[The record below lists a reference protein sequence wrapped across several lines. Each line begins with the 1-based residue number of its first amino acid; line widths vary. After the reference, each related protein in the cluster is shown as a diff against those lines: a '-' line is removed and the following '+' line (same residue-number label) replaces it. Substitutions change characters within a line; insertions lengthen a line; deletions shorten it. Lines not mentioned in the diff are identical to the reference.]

1 MKKTESTNEKMD
13 IKKLLLSKENVF
25 LKQDEIYNLIK
36 KDFRKKLD
44 RRALKLLPLNISI
57 SNKTTSN
64 NSPKII
70 SPKRRVKKSL
80 IPIPP
85 KAIGSIQN
93 LTLKNNNIPQT
104 LIRSL
109 SFTKQK
115 RNYSID
121 SSLLDDNI
129 YSSLDTKIS
138 LDKLVKLRTS
148 FFNNQPLTKGELTEM
163 MFGKSIPYY
172 QSKNF
177 TDDYQKK
184 IMEVLSNRPQLL
196 INLIENHKVTR
207 SEVIDY
213 FNLHALKLSWNE
225 NLEKKYREIVYF
237 KNKTNSNILKTTFF
251 LVNIGFHKILR
262 EKFEEKHLVTSKNY
276 SQKEI
281 DEFAIIYDKIK
292 KIKLNVLLNGY
303 SKIEMIYHIRDQL
316 IHNKISKIR
325 NEFFERKVIKFR
337 KGRNKSEDRLFKIN
351 EETKNNLA
359 DLAKDL
365 FYLEKII
372 KKFPENKTCNLG
384 YSKQINK
391 LNECIHDKSDYKN
404 IIKVDKIKKSKT
416 YHRKLIKKLQKE
428 KLLPKKNELIQFL
441 WEKFYHKSFQ
451 NKKIIKY
458 LITLIQSNFRG
469 YIIKKWFNKI
479 QKSVK
484 IIQKNLGKYLDS
496 KKMVMS
502 LFKLAVDEIKQ
513 FDKFNPEIYRAPARR
528 IRQIIHA
535 LLRNFPSHSF
545 FMFNKDIKAI
555 NFLYDNKLYP
565 KRILIGNIVRS
576 HKLLIFLDNCLF
588 KLYHKNEK

>member
-1 MKKTESTNEKMD
+1 MEK
-13 IKKLLLSKENVF
+13 VF
-25 LKQDEIYNLIK
+25 IIINQ
-36 KDFRKKLD
+36 
-44 RRALKLLPLNISI
+44 
-57 SNKTTSN
+57 
-64 NSPKII
+64 KI
-70 SPKRRVKKSL
+70 L
-80 IPIPP
+80 
-85 KAIGSIQN
+85 
-93 LTLKNNNIPQT
+93 
-104 LIRSL
+104 
-109 SFTKQK
+109 
-115 RNYSID
+115 
-121 SSLLDDNI
+121 
-129 YSSLDTKIS
+129 
-138 LDKLVKLRTS
+138 
-148 FFNNQPLTKGELTEM
+148 
-163 MFGKSIPYY
+163 
-172 QSKNF
+172 
-177 TDDYQKK
+177 
-184 IMEVLSNRPQLL
+184 EVLSNKPQLL
-196 INLIENHKVTR
+196 LNLIKNQKV
-207 SEVIDY
+207 SKNDIIDY
-213 FNLHALKLSWNE
+213 FNLRDLNLAWND

-281 DEFAIIYDKIK
+281 DEFAIIYEKIK

-404 IIKVDKIKKSKT
+404 IIKVDKIKKSKN
-416 YHRKLIKKLQKE
+416 YYRKLIQKLQKE
-428 KLLPKKNELIQFL
+428 RLLPKKNELIPFL
-441 WEKFYHKSFQ
+441 WTKFYNKSFQ

-555 NFLYDNKLYP
+555 NLLYDNKLYP

-588 KLYHKNEK
+588 KLYHQNEK

>member
-1 MKKTESTNEKMD
+1 MKKSESLNENLD
-13 IKKLLLSKENVF
+13 IKKLLLSKENIF

-36 KDFRKKLD
+36 KDFRQKLGK
-44 RRALKLLPLNISI
+44 RGLKLLPLNISI
-57 SNKTTSN
+57 NNKTTIN
-64 NSPKII
+64 NSPKIF
-70 SPKRRVKKSL
+70 PKKKIKKSL

-85 KAIGSIQN
+85 KNIGTLPNLNYNSNQN
-93 LTLKNNNIPQT
+93 LIPEN
-104 LIRSL
+104 LIRSH
-109 SFTKQK
+109 SFTKSK
-115 RNYSID
+115 NNYLID
-121 SSLLDDNI
+121 SSMEDNI
-129 YSSLDTKIS
+129 YGCLDRKIS

-148 FFNNQPLTKGELTEM
+148 FFTNQPLTKGELTEM
-163 MFGKSIPYY
+163 MYGKKIPFY

-177 TDDYQKK
+177 TFDYQKK
-184 IMEVLSNRPQLL
+184 ILEVLSNKPQLL
-196 INLIENHKVTR
+196 LNLIKNQKV
-207 SEVIDY
+207 SKNDIIDY
-213 FNLHALKLSWNE
+213 FNLRDLNLAWND

-262 EKFEEKHLVTSKNY
+262 EKFDKKHLVTSKNY

-281 DEFAIIYDKIK
+281 DEFAIVYDKIK
-292 KIKLNVLLNGY
+292 KIKLNNLLNGY
-303 SKIEMIYHIRDQL
+303 SKIEMIYHVRDQL

-325 NEFFERKVIKFR
+325 NEFFEKKVINYR
-337 KGRNKSEDRLFKIN
+337 KGRNKSDERLFKVN
-351 EETKNNLA
+351 EENKNYMGELV
-359 DLAKDL
+359 KDL
-365 FYLEKII
+365 FNLERII
-372 KKFPENKTCNLG
+372 KKFPENKTSHFG

-391 LNECIHDKSDYKN
+391 LNQSIHDKSDYKN
-404 IIKVDKIKKSKT
+404 IIKIDKIKNSKN
-416 YHRKLIKKLQKE
+416 YYRKLLKRFQKE
-428 KLLPKKNELIQFL
+428 KLIPKTNELIPFS
-441 WEKFYHKSFQ
+441 WEKFYQKNLE
-451 NKKIIKY
+451 NKKIIRY

-484 IIQKNLGKYLDS
+484 MIQINLGKYLDA

-502 LFKLAVDEIKQ
+502 LFKLTVEEIRE

-545 FMFNKDIKAI
+545 FMFNKDIKVI
-555 NFLYDNKLYP
+555 NLLYDYKLYP

-588 KLYHKNEK
+588 KLYHHNEK